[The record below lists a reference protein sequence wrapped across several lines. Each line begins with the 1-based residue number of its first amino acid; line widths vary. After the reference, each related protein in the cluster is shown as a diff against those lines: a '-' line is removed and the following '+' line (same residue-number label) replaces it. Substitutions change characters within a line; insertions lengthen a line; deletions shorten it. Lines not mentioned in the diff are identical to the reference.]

1 MNFKDDMQLIFDIHR
16 KAIKVVVSCTNRLHL
31 ESAERY
37 FNNLKALFKTI
48 SCRNKMEVDALENIV
63 KSVESLVKIK
73 RRSLK

>member
-1 MNFKDDMQLIFDIHR
+1 MNFKDDMQLIFDTHR

-37 FNNLKALFKTI
+37 VNNLKTLFKTI

-63 KSVESLVKIK
+63 KNVESLIKIK